1 LNNCSFRIQLNYY
14 KIKANIVLKGALT
27 SVILMFI
34 FIPIPIV
41 HFFAVPLSPFI
52 GGFIGGSIAKAEK
65 EKIIFFSFLTT
76 GITAIPSI
84 FIIIYSLIQRSNQS
98 DVAGMDPILAMILAI
113 VLIPYTWFGNLV
125 GALISYTARAKSN

>member
-1 LNNCSFRIQLNYY
+1 M
-14 KIKANIVLKGALT
+14 LKGALT

-34 FIPIPIV
+34 FIPIPVV

-65 EKIIFFSFLTT
+65 EKIIIFSFITT
-76 GITAIPSI
+76 AITAIPSV
-84 FIIIYSLIQRSNQS
+84 FIIIYSLIQRSNHS
-98 DVAGMDPILAMILAI
+98 DVAGMDPLLAIILAI

>member
-1 LNNCSFRIQLNYY
+1 M
-14 KIKANIVLKGALT
+14 NIVLKGALT

-65 EKIIFFSFLTT
+65 EKIIFFSFITT

>member
-1 LNNCSFRIQLNYY
+1 M
-14 KIKANIVLKGALT
+14 LKGSLA

-34 FIPIPIV
+34 FIPIPVV

-76 GITAIPSI
+76 GITAIPSVL
-84 FIIIYSLIQRSNQS
+84 IIIYSIIQSSNKS
-98 DVAGMDPILAMILAI
+98 DVAGMDPILAMVLAI

-125 GALISYTARAKSN
+125 GALISYAARAKSS